1 MSEYTNDAYM
11 MLGRGANSSIYAVTF
26 GARAVLQLIQFFR
39 RLSKEMILNGG
50 EVEKFE
56 RFVKATDGNYEI
68 YNVPLSVE
76 NTRDNQLSDIRS
88 RLDAM
93 HIRYTILPDV
103 SGNENYFQIAVYKDD
118 LKSFRQFEG
127 TYIHEKLM
135 GGELSEADI
144 RNFTGGDVTM
154 VSIPDE
160 ALEDMKLSMN
170 QLKINY
176 AMMPDLNLADG
187 EKQLII
193 ENRSL
198 PSMKELYRLYR
209 QNLMKQGQNMAD
221 MHEMSEDEY
230 QNTGHMSEEE
240 YMDSAKDSVKS
251 AAEKYDA
258 QDETLKERT
267 LFYAENTIRSSK
279 SPECREYVENPVF
292 LKLSIDEATLVK
304 NPKDPL
310 PERMEQMHPEKFYAR
325 IPGTWGEG
333 EQVLE
338 VPKSQVFKVEDA
350 NRTRYLCFVDKNEK
364 PKVYTATGNS
374 TYQYPTGQDLYD
386 SFDKPKDNMPHKPKS
401 RFENFTGRN
410 YSHDELAALERA
422 LLSKS
427 MAEASVSPLPDV
439 PKPPMVK

>member
-1 MSEYTNDAYM
+1 
-11 MLGRGANSSIYAVTF
+11 
-26 GARAVLQLIQFFR
+26 
-39 RLSKEMILNGG
+39 
-50 EVEKFE
+50 
-56 RFVKATDGNYEI
+56 
-68 YNVPLSVE
+68 
-76 NTRDNQLSDIRS
+76 
-88 RLDAM
+88 M

-135 GGELSEADI
+135 GGELEADI

-240 YMDSAKDSVKS
+240 YMDSAKDS
-251 AAEKYDA
+251 E
-258 QDETLKERT
+258 
-267 LFYAENTIRSSK
+267 I
-279 SPECREYVENPVF
+279 
-292 LKLSIDEATLVK
+292 
-304 NPKDPL
+304 
-310 PERMEQMHPEKFYAR
+310 
-325 IPGTWGEG
+325 
-333 EQVLE
+333 
-338 VPKSQVFKVEDA
+338 
-350 NRTRYLCFVDKNEK
+350 
-364 PKVYTATGNS
+364 
-374 TYQYPTGQDLYD
+374 
-386 SFDKPKDNMPHKPKS
+386 
-401 RFENFTGRN
+401 
-410 YSHDELAALERA
+410 
-422 LLSKS
+422 
-427 MAEASVSPLPDV
+427 
-439 PKPPMVK
+439 